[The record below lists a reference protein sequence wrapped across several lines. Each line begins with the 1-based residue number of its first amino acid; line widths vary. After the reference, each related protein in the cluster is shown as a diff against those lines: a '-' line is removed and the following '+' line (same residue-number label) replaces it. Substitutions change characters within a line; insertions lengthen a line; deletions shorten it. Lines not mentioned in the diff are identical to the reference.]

1 MNARR
6 TEVSKILK
14 GLFNL
19 TFGMLV
25 LIPLL
30 PVINIGFI
38 YFFIKYLIEYETY
51 GCSRG

>member
-1 MNARR
+1 MNVRS
-6 TEVSKILK
+6 TEILK
-14 GLFNL
+14 SLKSLFNL
-19 TFGMLV
+19 TLGLLV